1 MELNELNKFERLTI
15 IEGDKME
22 AIVLA
27 AGYSSRANT
36 FKMLLPMG
44 EVTVLEQT
52 ISKFEGICRRVIVVA
67 GFQAELIQEEITKIR
82 DKSAYSFQIKFVYNE
97 NFNQGMFTS
106 IQKGC
111 HEVNASTFFLT
122 PGDCPL
128 VKQETIQLLAQQKG
142 NVVIP
147 SFHFKGGHPIKLSSE
162 VKHKILETNLESNL
176 RVVLNG
182 FEKEYI
188 NVDDQG
194 VLMDV
199 DTPED
204 YQKAVKYYHDCISE

>member
-1 MELNELNKFERLTI
+1 
-15 IEGDKME
+15 ME

-36 FKMLLPMG
+36 FKMTLP
-44 EVTVLEQT
+44 LEEMSILEHT
-52 ISKFEGICRRVIVVA
+52 LSKFEGLCSRVIVVA
-67 GFQAELIQEEITKIR
+67 GFQAELIQEEMAKISS
-82 DKSAYSFQIKFVYNE
+82 KNAYSFQIKLVYNE

-111 HEVNASTFFLT
+111 SEVNTPTFFIT

-128 VKQETIQLLAQQKG
+128 VKKETVQLIAEHKG

-147 SFHFKGGHPIKLSSE
+147 SFNYKGGHPIKLSSE
-162 VKHKILETNLESNL
+162 VKQKILETNSESNL
-176 RVVLNG
+176 RAVLG
-182 FEKEYI
+182 GYEKKYM
-188 NVDDQG
+188 NVDDPG

-199 DTPED
+199 DTLED
-204 YQKAVKYYHDCISE
+204 YQKALDYYKG